1 MPPLLLLQEINVT
14 FGVTTLPF
22 QHRAGRCGPETG
34 VYPVGRNGSGKSTL
48 LALLL
53 AAPNLRRG
61 AQLRR

>member
-14 FGVTTLPF
+14 FGVTTLLSNTELAVA
-22 QHRAGRCGPETG
+22 AGDRGLLL
-34 VYPVGRNGSGKSTL
+34 GRNGSGKSTL

-61 AQLRR
+61 ARLRR

>member
-14 FGVTTLPF
+14 FEVTTLLRQVHP
-22 QHRAGRCGPETG
+22 
-34 VYPVGRNGSGKSTL
+34 

-61 AQLRR
+61 ARLRR